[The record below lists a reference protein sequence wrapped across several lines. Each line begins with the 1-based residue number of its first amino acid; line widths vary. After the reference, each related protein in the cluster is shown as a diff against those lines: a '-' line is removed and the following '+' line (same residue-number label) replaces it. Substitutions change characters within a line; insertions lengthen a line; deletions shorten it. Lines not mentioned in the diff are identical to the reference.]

1 MTQVPEG
8 LIAGFILVPSFFI
21 CIWVG
26 YVAHA
31 YTEKA
36 EAFLSNSSIVVGTR
50 SIYSQAG
57 LLGKVMRIGI
67 LTTAL
72 IFKKPSL
79 KKGLLDLDEVKRFP
93 KDLKRLLFIS
103 WGLHHLVCAALIASS
118 IHSHFIE

>member
-1 MTQVPEG
+1 MTQVPIG

-21 CIWVG
+21 CILVG

-36 EAFLSNSSIVVGTR
+36 EAFLRNSSIVVGTR

-57 LLGKVMRIGI
+57 LMGKVMRIGI
-67 LTTAL
+67 LTTAM
-72 IFKKPSL
+72 IFKNPSI

-93 KDLKRLLFIS
+93 IGLKRLLFIS
-103 WGLHHLVCAALIASS
+103 WSLHYLACAAVIVFGIYSY
-118 IHSHFIE
+118 FIE